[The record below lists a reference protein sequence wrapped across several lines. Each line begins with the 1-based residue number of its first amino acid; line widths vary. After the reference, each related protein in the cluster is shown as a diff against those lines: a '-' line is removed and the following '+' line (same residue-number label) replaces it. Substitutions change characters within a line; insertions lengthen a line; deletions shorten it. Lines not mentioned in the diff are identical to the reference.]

1 MTDEQLLLD
10 VAKAEQEGVTSEH
23 NQYTSLLIRR
33 YMPMIKAKASCF
45 KNSRVESDDL
55 VSEGFLG
62 LLSAIRSYNPE
73 KGSFAAFA
81 SACISNKMRSAAA
94 KGSANSLLATPLD
107 ESYLEEISDGNPATE
122 DLIILK
128 EQNNEMLKQVDE
140 LLSEREREVFYLYI
154 SAYSYTQIAEKLGI
168 SAKSV
173 DNAITRAK
181 AKLRNCFKDMEQ

>member
-10 VAKAEQEGVTSEH
+10 AAKAEEEGVTSEH
-23 NQYTSLLIRR
+23 NQYTALLIRR
-33 YMPMIKAKASCF
+33 YMPMIKAKAYCF
-45 KNSRVESDDL
+45 KNSCVECDDL

-81 SACISNKMRSAAA
+81 SACISNKMRSAA
-94 KGSANSLLATPLD
+94 KSSANSLLSMPLD
-107 ESYLEEISDGNPATE
+107 ESFLEEISDGNPATE

-168 SAKSV
+168 STKAV

>member
-10 VAKAEQEGVTSEH
+10 AAKAEQEGVTSEH

-73 KGSFAAFA
+73 KGSFAV
-81 SACISNKMRSAAA
+81 ILNPRVRSAV
-94 KGSANSLLATPLD
+94 
-107 ESYLEEISDGNPATE
+107 
-122 DLIILK
+122 IILWFRP
-128 EQNNEMLKQVDE
+128 QRSG
-140 LLSEREREVFYLYI
+140 LLRRPVATLSKCR
-154 SAYSYTQIAEKLGI
+154 S
-168 SAKSV
+168 
-173 DNAITRAK
+173 
-181 AKLRNCFKDMEQ
+181 ME

>member
-10 VAKAEQEGVTSEH
+10 AAKAEQEGVTSEH
-23 NQYTSLLIRR
+23 NKYTALLINK

-45 KNSRVESDDL
+45 RNSCVENDDL
-55 VSEGFLG
+55 ISEGFLG
-62 LLSAIRSYNPE
+62 LLSAIRSYDHQ

-81 SACISNKMRSAAA
+81 STCISNKMKSAVA
-94 KGSANSLLATPLD
+94 KGSANSLLVTPLD
-107 ESYLEEISDGNPATE
+107 DSFLEELSDGNPATE
-122 DLIILK
+122 DLVILK

-154 SAYSYTQIAEKLGI
+154 SAYSYSQIAEKLGI

-181 AKLRNCFKDMEQ
+181 AKLRNCFKDSEQ

>member
-10 VAKAEQEGVTSEH
+10 AAKAEQDGVTSEH
-23 NQYTSLLIRR
+23 NKYTALLIYR
-33 YMPMIKAKASCF
+33 YMPLIKAKARCF
-45 KNSRVESDDL
+45 KNPCVENDDL
-55 VSEGFLG
+55 ISEGFLG

-81 SACISNKMRSAAA
+81 SACISNKMKSAVA
-94 KGSANSLLATPLD
+94 KGSANSLLVTPLE
-107 ESYLEEISDGNPATE
+107 ESFLEEISDGNPGTE

-128 EQNNEMLKQVDE
+128 EQNNELLKQVDK

-154 SAYSYTQIAEKLGI
+154 SAYSYGQIAEKLGI

-181 AKLRNCFKDMEQ
+181 AKLRNCLKDMEQ